1 MAFSDVTPHS
11 RYLII
16 KIAEI
21 QFQINATGTCVLLR
35 KKKIAKIAKNI
46 AFFSFLLI

>member
-16 KIAEI
+16 KIARNSI
-21 QFQINATGTCVLLR
+21 SNFRWQT
-35 KKKIAKIAKNI
+35 KKKIAKKIAKNI
-46 AFFSFLLI
+46 AFFGFLLI